1 MKYKIINSKDYCNIA
16 IIENL
21 RKSSVD
27 FPIEIYELEQE
38 LRVNWK
44 RSLEIPR
51 DIDELFIIVSADLRD
66 YKKQIIKEL
75 YSEFRKFVDR
85 RIIITLV
92 CKIDGKFVVLYSK

>member
-1 MKYKIINSKDYCNIA
+1 MKYQIIDSKDYCDIA

-21 RKSSVD
+21 RNSSVD
-27 FPIEIYELEQE
+27 FPIEVYEIEQE

-44 RSLEIPR
+44 SSLEIPR
-51 DIDELFIIVSADLRD
+51 DIDELFVIVSADLRD

-92 CKIDGKFVVLYSK
+92 CKIDGKLVVLYGR